1 MGRDR
6 MMYNIFNNNTG
17 ETVVM
22 EFDSEQQMKDWIAET
37 GWTCLGEQT
46 TYLPT
51 RHERMKNK
59 EEFAGWGS

>member
-1 MGRDR
+1 
-6 MMYNIFNNNTG
+6 MYNIFNSSTG

-22 EFDSEQQMKDWIAET
+22 EFDNEEQLTDWLSET

-59 EEFAGWGS
+59 DEDKEEFAGWGS